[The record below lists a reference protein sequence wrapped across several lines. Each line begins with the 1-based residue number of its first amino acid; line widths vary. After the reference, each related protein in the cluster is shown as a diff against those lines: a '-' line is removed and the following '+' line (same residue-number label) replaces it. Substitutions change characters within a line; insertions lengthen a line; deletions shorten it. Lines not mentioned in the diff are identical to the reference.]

1 MYILCDSVMGP
12 ILIPSFHRPMV
23 MLVASD
29 IVPVTSCGPLV
40 HSSACTLCVSLMACL
55 SPLDMGH
62 PLQFSHMYVH
72 LYNCLLLLT
81 YYGHGLFSLL
91 TCSDIVLHVSS
102 ELYIVPTS
110 IYSCH
115 SSTVH
120 RCHLHGIMESQCRVH
135 GHSSPVCV
143 CTC

>member
-1 MYILCDSVMGP
+1 
-12 ILIPSFHRPMV
+12 

-29 IVPVTSCGPLV
+29 IVPVTSCSPLV
-40 HSSACTLCVSLMACL
+40 HSSACTLCVTLMACS
-55 SPLDMGH
+55 SPLDVGLPLLFPHMHVH
-62 PLQFSHMYVH
+62 PCSPVSFSWCFMEGA
-72 LYNCLLLLT
+72 L
-81 YYGHGLFSLL
+81 SIL

-120 RCHLHGIMESQCRVH
+120 RCHLHGIMEPQCRA
-135 GHSSPVCV
+135 HSHSVQFVCV
-143 CTC
+143 RGGGGIVVFVSGRV